1 MDFIY
6 YYKIKNEVNTKC
18 AINFYIIQMAIIC
31 VGDLHIQKRN
41 LNIFKEF
48 REKFISFVKTQRDID
63 TIVILGDILHTMN
76 IVNIQCLNV
85 AVEFFKELDNLDI
98 KIMIIVGNHDYI
110 GPNEYLSKNH
120 WMNVVSLFNPHNIT
134 IVDNIVRYNDNLYLP
149 YVPDGKFVQTLEN
162 VDLTNIKYIFCHQE
176 FLGSVYEFGNI
187 ISENGEEWN
196 NNHSTDTIIVSG
208 HIHKKQWVNKNI
220 YYTGTPYQ
228 TRFNESPDKTIS
240 LIRDGNITEIDLD
253 LPKMITIYTAMK
265 DVDNLNIVFKSNNLY
280 KIVILVENIEQSRS
294 FVKSQRYKKLK
305 SSVTIIFEYPK
316 NSIVNI
322 PSPND
327 TPPNFK
333 QILFDKI
340 RHNANMKTLFD
351 KVM

>member
-1 MDFIY
+1 
-6 YYKIKNEVNTKC
+6 
-18 AINFYIIQMAIIC
+18 MAIIC

-48 REKFISFVKTQRDID
+48 REKFIAFLKTQNDID
-63 TIVILGDILHTMN
+63 TIVILGDVLHTMN

-85 AVEFFKELDNLDI
+85 AVEFFKELDNLNI

-120 WMNVVSLFNPHNIT
+120 WMNVISLFNPHNIT
-134 IVDNIVRYNDNLYLP
+134 IIDNVVRYNNNIYLP
-149 YVPDGKFVQTLEN
+149 YVPEGKFVQTLET
-162 VDLTNIKYIFCHQE
+162 VDLTGVKYIFCHQE

-187 ISENGEEWN
+187 VSENGEEWT
-196 NNHSTDTIIVSG
+196 HCDSDKTIIISG

-240 LIRDGNITEIDLD
+240 LIRDDKITEIDLD
-253 LPKMITIYTAMK
+253 LPKMITIYTTIK
-265 DVDNLNIVFKSNNLY
+265 DVDNLSIVFTINNLY
-280 KIVILVENIEQSRS
+280 KIVILVDNIEQSRS
-294 FVKSQRYKKLK
+294 FVKSTRYKKLK
-305 SSVTIIFEYPK
+305 SCATIIFEYPK

-322 PSPND
+322 SSPND
-327 TPPNFK
+327 APPNFK

-340 RHNANMKTLFD
+340 KHNPNMKMLFD
-351 KVM
+351 KVIVN

>member
-1 MDFIY
+1 
-6 YYKIKNEVNTKC
+6 
-18 AINFYIIQMAIIC
+18 MAIIC

-48 REKFISFVKTQRDID
+48 REKFIAFIKTQHDID
-63 TIVILGDILHTMN
+63 TIVILGDVLHTMN

-85 AVEFFKELDNLDI
+85 AVEFFKELDNLNM

-134 IVDNIVRYNDNLYLP
+134 IVDNIVRHNGNIYLP
-149 YVPDGKFVQTLEN
+149 YVPEGRFAQTLEN
-162 VDLTNIKYIFCHQE
+162 VDLTNVKYIFCHQE

-187 ISENGEEWN
+187 VSENGEEWTRD
-196 NNHSTDTIIVSG
+196 SGTIIISG
-208 HIHKKQWVNKNI
+208 HIHKKQWINKNI

-240 LIRDGNITEIDLD
+240 LIRNNKITEIDLD
-253 LPKMITIYTAMK
+253 LPKMITVYTTMK
-265 DVDNLNIVFKSNNLY
+265 DVDNLNLVFNGNNLY
-280 KIVILVENIEQSRS
+280 KIVILVENIEQSRH
-294 FVKSQRYKKLK
+294 FVKSARYKKLK
-305 SSVTIIFEYPK
+305 LGATIIFEYPK

-322 PSPND
+322 PSSSAD
-327 TPPNFK
+327 APPNFK

-340 RHNANMKTLFD
+340 KHNANMKILFD
-351 KVM
+351 KVL